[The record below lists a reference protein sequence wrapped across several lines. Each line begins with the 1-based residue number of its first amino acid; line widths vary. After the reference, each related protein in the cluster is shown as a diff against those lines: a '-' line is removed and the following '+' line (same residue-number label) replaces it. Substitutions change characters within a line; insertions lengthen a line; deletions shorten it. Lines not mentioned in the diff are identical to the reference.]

1 MQTSKTIGV
10 LALQGAVTEH
20 IAALETA
27 DVRGLAVKRTED
39 LENLSGLILPGG
51 ESTAIGKLM
60 ERYGFVSALR
70 TFAARRPI
78 FGTCAG
84 MVLLA
89 QNGLL
94 GQMHI
99 TVKRNAFGRQRES
112 FETDLQ
118 IKDWPAP
125 YPAVFIRAPYI
136 ESAGR
141 SVEILAQVDGH
152 PVLARQKN
160 LLVSSF
166 HPELTGDDRLTTYF
180 IGMTEPLSY

>member
-1 MQTSKTIGV
+1 MGV

-20 IAALETA
+20 IAALEA
-27 DVRGLAVKRTED
+27 AGVRGRAVKRKEELED
-39 LENLSGLILPGG
+39 LSGLILPGG

-60 ERYGFVSALR
+60 ERYGFVPALR
-70 TFAARRPI
+70 VFAARRPV

-89 QNGLL
+89 QNGPL
-94 GQMHI
+94 GLMDI
-99 TVKRNAFGRQRES
+99 KVRRNAFGRQRES
-112 FETDLQ
+112 FEADLQ
-118 IKDWPAP
+118 VKDWPAP

-141 SVEILAQVDGH
+141 SVEVLAQVDGH

-166 HPELTGDDRLTTYF
+166 HPELTGDARLTAYF
-180 IGMTEPLSY
+180 IGMTEQVSC